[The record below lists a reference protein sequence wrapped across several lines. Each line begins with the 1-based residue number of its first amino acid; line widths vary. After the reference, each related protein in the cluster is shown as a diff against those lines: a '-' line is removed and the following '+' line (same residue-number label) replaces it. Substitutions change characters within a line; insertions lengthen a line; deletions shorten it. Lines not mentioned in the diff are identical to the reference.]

1 MASQNGY
8 LQLTHPQCKPCAE
21 QVEKFACMLKPHQ
34 RATTS
39 DGSTVLEKAVV
50 EHNLAACAALYC
62 NISTRQLGSVLGTT
76 PDKAEA
82 IAARMVKEGR
92 LKVLARCP
100 GSDQP
105 SQTAWRLDCTDISA
119 PFRGTHVRPASIG
132 TWQLGG
138 LVGRNPQEG

>member
-1 MASQNGY
+1 M
-8 LQLTHPQCKPCAE
+8 
-21 QVEKFACMLKPHQ
+21 QVDAFAGMLKPHQ

-62 NISTRQLGSVLGTT
+62 NISTQQLGTILGRD

-92 LKVLARCP
+92 LKVLTSPWAFTAA
-100 GSDQP
+100 
-105 SQTAWRLDCTDISA
+105 SQAW
-119 PFRGTHVRPASIG
+119 
-132 TWQLGG
+132 
-138 LVGRNPQEG
+138 